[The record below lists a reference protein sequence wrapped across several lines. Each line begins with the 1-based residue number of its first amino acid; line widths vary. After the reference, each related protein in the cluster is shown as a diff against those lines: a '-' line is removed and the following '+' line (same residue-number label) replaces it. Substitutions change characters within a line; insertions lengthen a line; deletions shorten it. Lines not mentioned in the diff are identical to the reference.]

1 MRIRNNISAMNVR
14 RNQTNNNKKISS
26 ALEKLSSGYAI
37 NRAADDAAGLAI
49 SEKMRAQISGLDQ
62 ATDNCKQGI
71 NLFRTADGALGDVTD
86 ILQRMNELCIKAG
99 NETYGPEERQA
110 IQSEIDNL
118 LEEAGRISSA
128 AKYNDMP
135 LLNFPAKTNIDL
147 VFIVDT
153 TQSMDSMIENVKNNL
168 NSYVNQ
174 LSNGG
179 LNVRLGLVDYRDY
192 NDAHLFKPTNFT
204 DSLAEFEASLGNL
217 STAGGGDPEE
227 AGLEA
232 IMDGAFS
239 LDFDADNQKVFVL
252 VTDADLHV
260 KGDTIGGNQSPFKY
274 TMNEVAQKLLEKK
287 VMFTSVSN
295 IGNGDAKALANMVGG
310 RFIAYDAAGFADD
323 LMENASALA
332 KDLADPTHFDLPL
345 QLGDLAEDQ
354 ELFRMWEVSPET
366 LNITDVAVDP
376 IEKLYESLAKVK
388 AAINSVSSI
397 RGEYGAYVN
406 RLEHT
411 LEAIGATLENLVAT
425 ESLIRD
431 TDMAEQMTELTKQNI
446 LSQASQ
452 AMLSQAN
459 QTPQGVLQLLK

>member
-1 MRIRNNISAMNVR
+1 
-14 RNQTNNNKKISS
+14 
-26 ALEKLSSGYAI
+26 
-37 NRAADDAAGLAI
+37 
-49 SEKMRAQISGLDQ
+49 
-62 ATDNCKQGI
+62 
-71 NLFRTADGALGDVTD
+71 
-86 ILQRMNELCIKAG
+86 
-99 NETYGPEERQA
+99 
-110 IQSEIDNL
+110 
-118 LEEAGRISSA
+118 
-128 AKYNDMP
+128 
-135 LLNFPAKTNIDL
+135 
-147 VFIVDT
+147 
-153 TQSMDSMIENVKNNL
+153 
-168 NSYVNQ
+168 
-174 LSNGG
+174 
-179 LNVRLGLVDYRDY
+179 
-192 NDAHLFKPTNFT
+192 
-204 DSLAEFEASLGNL
+204 
-217 STAGGGDPEE
+217 
-227 AGLEA
+227 
-232 IMDGAFS
+232 
-239 LDFDADNQKVFVL
+239 
-252 VTDADLHV
+252 
-260 KGDTIGGNQSPFKY
+260 
-274 TMNEVAQKLLEKK
+274 
-287 VMFTSVSN
+287 
-295 IGNGDAKALANMVGG
+295 MVGG

-411 LEAIGATLENLVAT
+411 LESIGATLENLVAT